1 MSIDLQTL
9 IIVALSGYILGLLT
23 ALRLESKNH

>member
-9 IIVALSGYILGLLT
+9 IIIGLTGYILGLLT
-23 ALRLESKNH
+23 ALRLESKPR